1 MYVCVKNTISLDKVF
16 ENLWNMYVCVKNKI
30 SLDKVFG
37 LVHTEL
43 LAVALAFVEIVK
55 NGLSPYAT
63 VEKLK
68 ES

>member
-1 MYVCVKNTISLDKVF
+1 
-16 ENLWNMYVCVKNKI
+16 MYVCVKNKI